1 MSVFFDLAIDVV
13 VFRALALPL
22 QEKHNNLK
30 QTQNP
35 HLLITRTTT
44 THNGEK
50 AMVSLRALA
59 PSLTRI
65 TVAGAVGA
73 ALHIGQGNC
82 DIVDQKAVDF
92 SRAVLAQTDIE
103 GEVINCEGPKDNAPA
118 FARREKVGTGKGPK
132 VEFIIDPVD
141 GTIAASKGRKD
152 AISALACAPADCL
165 QVLPD
170 DGYYFKVATDG
181 SSKNKITLDMGLEQ
195 IVRSVAKEKNLQLSN
210 FTVIMLERER
220 HMEMLVT
227 LRKLGVRIILIPDGD
242 IAGAVASCIPN
253 SGVDLLVGA
262 GAGPEATIA
271 ATAVK
276 CLGGTMLV
284 KVWNDKKDHTK
295 RFDRLRQAGVD
306 VEKTYCEDELARGRE
321 LVFAASGI
329 TKGELLDGVRL
340 IPEGAIVHSICMRLP
355 SGTIERSE
363 TSLRFKGHP
372 VYKQFL
378 P

>member
-1 MSVFFDLAIDVV
+1 
-13 VFRALALPL
+13 
-22 QEKHNNLK
+22 
-30 QTQNP
+30 
-35 HLLITRTTT
+35 
-44 THNGEK
+44 
-50 AMVSLRALA
+50 MVSLRAIA

-65 TVAGAVGA
+65 TVAGAIGA

-82 DIVDQKAVDF
+82 DLIDKEAVEF
-92 SRAVLAQTDIE
+92 SRAALAQTDIE

-118 FARREKVGTGKGPK
+118 FAMREKVGTGKGPK
-132 VEFIIDPVD
+132 VEFVVDPVD
-141 GTIAASKGRKD
+141 GTTAASKGRKD
-152 AISALACAPADCL
+152 AISALACAPAECL
-165 QVLPD
+165 KVLPD
-170 DGYYFKVATDG
+170 DGYYFKVATDCHSVG
-181 SSKNKITLDMGLEQ
+181 KISLDMSLEE
-195 IVRSVAKEKNLQLSN
+195 IVHTIAKEKGVPIGK
-210 FTVIMLERER
+210 FTTIMLERER
-220 HMEMLVT
+220 HNGLLAT

-242 IAGAVASCIPN
+242 IAAAVVSCIPN

-284 KVWNDKKDHTK
+284 RVWQGDKEDTK
-295 RFDRLRQAGVD
+295 RMTRLAASGVN
-306 VEKTYCEDELARGRE
+306 VKKTYCEDELAKGNE

-340 IPEGAIVHSICMRLP
+340 IPEGAVVQSICMRLP
-355 SGTIERSE
+355 SGTVEKSE
-363 TSLRFKGHP
+363 TTLRFKAHP